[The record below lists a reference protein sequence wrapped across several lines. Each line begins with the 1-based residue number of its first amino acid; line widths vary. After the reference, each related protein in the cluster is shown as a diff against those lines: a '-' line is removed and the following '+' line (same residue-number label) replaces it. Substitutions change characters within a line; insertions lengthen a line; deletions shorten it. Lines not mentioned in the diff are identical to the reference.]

1 MADLSTIENALQHV
15 KARIHQACLAAER
28 SSESVRLLAV
38 SKTMAADKV
47 IEAYQA
53 GQREFGENYVQEG
66 VEKVEQLTHLSDIV
80 WHFIGPIQSNKTKV
94 VAENFSWVQSLDR
107 IKVARRLNEQ
117 RPLTKVPLNVLIQ
130 LNIDDEESKSGIQLE
145 QLTEFAEQVNSF
157 PQLKF
162 RGLMAIPKATS
173 TERAQ
178 QQSFQ
183 ALNFAFNDMKRR
195 FPSVDT
201 LSLGMSNDLATAIA
215 HGSTMVRIGTSIFG
229 KRQA

>member
-1 MADLSTIENALQHV
+1 MADLSTIENALHHV
-15 KARIHQACLAAER
+15 NTRIQQACIAAER

-38 SKTMAADKV
+38 SKTMAADKI

-66 VEKVEQLTHLSDIV
+66 VDKVKQLTHLNDIV
-80 WHFIGPIQSNKTKV
+80 WHFIGPIQSNKTRE

-107 IKVARRLNEQ
+107 IKTARRLNEQ
-117 RPLTKVPLNVLIQ
+117 RPLTAAPLNVLIQ

-157 PQLKF
+157 PKLKL
-162 RGLMAIPKATS
+162 RGLMAIPKAS
-173 TERAQ
+173 ATEPAQ

-183 ALNFAFNDMKRR
+183 ALNLAFNDMKQR

-201 LSLGMSNDLATAIA
+201 LSLGMSNDLATAIT

-229 KRQA
+229 TRQA